1 MIDPH
6 DIECFYFDEHTRQ
19 YRLIT
24 VIKRVNRL
32 KLDYIIQ
39 MIQEAWH
46 DEAIKRGLQGHVKSF
61 VKIDHDENKIFP
73 LYGEIRV

>member
-1 MIDPH
+1 MMKSH
-6 DIECFYFDEHTRQ
+6 DIECFYFDENTRR

-24 VIKRVNRL
+24 VIKRVNKL
-32 KLDYIIQ
+32 KLDYTIQ
-39 MIQEAWH
+39 MIQKAWH